1 LGEVIKLEKM
11 NKIEFKYLTTD
22 KKQFKHFEL
31 PIEEYFDLDE
41 NEVPKI
47 DSIPKHSQ
55 PFQYLDVSLSKL
67 IFIKL
72 IIQIQ
77 DEKKVLNQT
86 FWNNGENFMTE
97 RVDVGK
103 NNYRELIISTKVNGK
118 TQEYETIRLYF
129 SSEFI
134 FPIHHGIISMN
145 ENGEETERKFDL
157 TPFIEMINNM

>member
-31 PIEEYFDLDE
+31 PIEEY
-41 NEVPKI
+41 
-47 DSIPKHSQ
+47 SIPKHSQ